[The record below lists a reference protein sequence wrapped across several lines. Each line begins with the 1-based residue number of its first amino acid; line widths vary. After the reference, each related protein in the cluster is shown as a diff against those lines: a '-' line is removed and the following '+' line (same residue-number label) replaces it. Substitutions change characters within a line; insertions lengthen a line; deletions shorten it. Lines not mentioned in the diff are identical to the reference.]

1 MHASCKDIIKKILP
15 FAEQSEF
22 RPWKTCGD
30 KYWECGFVGV
40 GGEVRLGTDVV
51 VQGSA
56 ASCTAFDSVETT
68 GISLVTRTS
77 IPTDC
82 QKEY

>member
-1 MHASCKDIIKKILP
+1 
-15 FAEQSEF
+15 
-22 RPWKTCGD
+22 
-30 KYWECGFVGV
+30 VGV
-40 GGEVRLGTDVV
+40 GGEVRLRTDVV

-56 ASCTAFDSVETT
+56 ASRTAFDSVETT